1 MCELRR
7 TVPGTKRSCHYFVPN
22 NLIHNRREKLNFYT
36 TVFLTHSLLEI
47 PAPQNETLESRKCNH
62 YITCCFKGFQCLV
75 LIEVVKKTEKDLTRE
90 FLHSHGSSG
99 HFHWLRGD
107 DRRYIPLNKV
117 IMKIQTLL
125 RQQMEEHI
133 SSLKRKTNKLRT
145 TLREQVFKW
154 WNFICFF

>member
-22 NLIHNRREKLNFYT
+22 NLIHNRRE
-36 TVFLTHSLLEI
+36 TVEFLHNRLSHPFLLEI
-47 PAPQNETLESRKCNH
+47 PAPQNETLESRRCNH
-62 YITCCFKGFQCLV
+62 YITCCFEGFQCLV
-75 LIEVVKKTEKDLTRE
+75 LIEVVKKTEKDLTCE

-99 HFHWLRGD
+99 QFHWLRGD
-107 DRRYIPLNKV
+107 DRGYVPLNKV

-133 SSLKRKTNKLRT
+133 SSLKRKRNKPRT
-145 TLREQVFKW
+145 TLREQVFIW
-154 WNFICFF
+154 WNCFCFF